1 MDPIRYLAGTLT
13 WDCAGQADERPRHR
27 PGPVASA
34 APRGAAPGI
43 RANRS
48 PGHAVVSQQGPPL
61 VNDAVA
67 LPADLCQRLLRQ
79 AAQIHRAGLKSY
91 GLLTAEPGAAGY
103 PLTATGVV
111 FLDSR
116 KNRRNE
122 PGHRAA
128 FRAQGEYFRQFD
140 DAGFVADPSELLAVF
155 EAIEDSGAQVVAPFH
170 SHRRQPANFS
180 LIDYRLHNPAFAWHL
195 IISLRDPLRPVVQP
209 FRVRKELSDF
219 GITAQDDGQGSEL
232 AYQGPEVEPL
242 ALVAYGPRSALD
254 RLMHTM
260 HPQPGPAGAGSRERP
275 SQPSDLIS
283 PAIPAPAA
291 ARPGAAA

>member
-1 MDPIRYLAGTLT
+1 M
-13 WDCAGQADERPRHR
+13 RPRHWPDGR
-27 PGPVASA
+27 PGRGATA
-34 APRGAAPGI
+34 GPRGAAPGI
-43 RANRS
+43 RVA
-48 PGHAVVSQQGPPL
+48 GTTAHVVVSQQQGNA

-67 LPADLCQRLLRQ
+67 MPAGLCQQLLRQ

-103 PLTATGVV
+103 PLTATGIV

-116 KNRRNE
+116 NNRRND

-140 DAGFVADPSELLAVF
+140 DAGFVADPRELLAVF
-155 EAIEDSGAQVVAPFH
+155 QAIEDSGAQVVAPFH

-180 LIDYRLHNPAFAWHL
+180 LIDYRLHNPAFPWHL

-219 GITAQDDGQGSEL
+219 GITDQDDGQGSEL

-242 ALVAYGPRSALD
+242 ALVAHGPRPAVH
-254 RLMHTM
+254 RLVHTL
-260 HPQPGPAGAGSRERP
+260 HLQTV
-275 SQPSDLIS
+275 
-283 PAIPAPAA
+283 
-291 ARPGAAA
+291 RPGAAA

>member
-1 MDPIRYLAGTLT
+1 MDPSHYLAATPSCGP
-13 WDCAGQADERPRHR
+13 DCAGQSEVRPRHR
-27 PGPVASA
+27 PAGRQERGASA
-34 APRGAAPGI
+34 GPRCAGSGI
-43 RANRS
+43 RANGS
-48 PGHAVVSQQGPPL
+48 TAHAVVSQQRGDA

-67 LPADLCQRLLRQ
+67 LPVGLCQRLLRQ

-103 PLTATGVV
+103 PFTATGVV
-111 FLDSR
+111 FLDSS
-116 KNRRNE
+116 KNRRND
-122 PGHRAA
+122 PDHRAA

-140 DAGFVADPSELLAVF
+140 DAGFVADPRELLAVF
-155 EAIEDSGAQVVAPFH
+155 RAIEDSGSQVVAPFH

-219 GITAQDDGQGSEL
+219 GITDHDDGRGSEL

-242 ALVAYGPRSALD
+242 ALVAQGPHPALH
-254 RLMHTM
+254 RLLRTL
-260 HPQPGPAGAGSRERP
+260 HPQTARP
-275 SQPSDLIS
+275 R
-283 PAIPAPAA
+283 AA
-291 ARPGAAA
+291 A